1 MRGIAQFFR
10 SNQLLIQS
18 AQLRRKVLSVALRNG
33 ARVGAAAFGLGLSL
47 AGPQAVW
54 GGRR

>member
-33 ARVGAAAFGLGLSL
+33 ARVGAAAFVLGLSL
-47 AGPQAVW
+47 AGPLAVW